1 MQGVLNVSSYD
12 CEFSPKFVFSYSFL
26 QKTDTMI
33 IWGGKLSLK
42 LSLFSGPLGYFQYA
56 EHKHKMTKTQP

>member
-1 MQGVLNVSSYD
+1 MPAVMIVNFLPS
-12 CEFSPKFVFSYSFL
+12 FFSYTFL

-56 EHKHKMTKTQP
+56 EDKHKMTKTQP

>member
-12 CEFSPKFVFSYSFL
+12 FEFSPKFVFSYSFL

-33 IWGGKLSLK
+33 I
-42 LSLFSGPLGYFQYA
+42 
-56 EHKHKMTKTQP
+56 

>member
-12 CEFSPKFVFSYSFL
+12 CEFSPKFFLCFSAKNRYYDNL
-26 QKTDTMI
+26 R
-33 IWGGKLSLK
+33 GKLSLK

-56 EHKHKMTKTQP
+56 EDKHKMTKTQP